1 MTNLEEFKIKLRQ
14 LFLNARVAHIERYA
28 LPLLDTMKRYDI
40 STSLRQKHFLAQIGH
55 ESGELYYVEEI
66 ASGAAYEGR
75 RDLGNTQKGDGRK
88 FKGMGLIQIT
98 GRHNVTQYDEYR
110 NMNGA
115 LIKTPRLIA
124 QDPFLS
130 ADVAGWFWHTRSINV
145 LADRNDIIAITRR
158 INGGTNG
165 LAHRRMLFNRANRI
179 ITRPYLPDLPETPK
193 QAHVP
198 TPEPTAPV
206 VKKEMTDKEIQ
217 SFLNSYLGIRLV
229 VDGVVGPRTKSAI
242 KEFQSKNGIRSTGNL
257 NAATKNLM
265 LKILSNP

>member
-14 LFLNARVAHIERYA
+14 IFLNARQSDIEKFA
-28 LPLLDTMKRYDI
+28 QPLLETMKRYDI

-75 RDLGNTQKGDGRK
+75 RDLGNTQKGDGKK
-88 FKGMGLIQIT
+88 FKGMGLIQVT
-98 GRHNVTQYDEYR
+98 GRYNVTQYDAYK
-110 NMNGA
+110 NMNGE
-115 LIKTPRLIA
+115 LIKNPRLIA

-130 ADVAGWFWHTRSINV
+130 ADVAGWYWHTRSINV
-145 LADRNDIIAITRR
+145 LADRNDIIAVTRK

-165 LAHRRMLFNRANRI
+165 LAHRRMLFARANRVL
-179 ITRPYLPDLPETPK
+179 TRTYFPDHTETPK
-193 QAHVP
+193 QAPDTSNSTVP
-198 TPEPTAPV
+198 VA
-206 VKKEMTDKEIQ
+206 KKEMTDKEIQ

-229 VDGVVGPRTKSAI
+229 VDGIIGPMTKSAI

-257 NAATKNLM
+257 NAATRNLM
-265 LKILSNP
+265 LKISSNL